1 LSNPKDEKVVE
12 LHAILSVIKPISTW
26 NVQERIQPLREI
38 MGGHGYSR
46 FNMIGNWRDNNDI
59 NLTWEG
65 DNTVLNQ
72 QTARFITN
80 ALKKKVKGKE
90 VKFTTLSFL
99 GKFEEVLNEKINI
112 ADAKELRNPE
122 VILKILEHRTNLVLQ
137 KCVARLTEKIGNNMP
152 VFDAWNESQVFFL
165 QSLTRSFGE
174 LYVFNCYLA
183 KIKQLVD
190 NPTRKVLFDMM
201 ILFALTAIEKDMALL
216 RENDFVQSE
225 FGDLVR
231 NEILVLCSTLKDEL
245 INILDV
251 ISEPD
256 EILGAPLGAS
266 TGFVFENYLNSVY
279 NFKGCFERADWWE
292 ILHHQK

>member
-1 LSNPKDEKVVE
+1 
-12 LHAILSVIKPISTW
+12 
-26 NVQERIQPLREI
+26 
-38 MGGHGYSR
+38 
-46 FNMIGNWRDNNDI
+46 MIGNWRDNNDI

-90 VKFTTLSFL
+90 VKFATLSFL
-99 GKFEEVLNEKINI
+99 GKFEEVFNEKISI

-122 VILKILEHRTNLVLQ
+122 VILQILEHRINLVLQ

-152 VFDAWNESQVFFL
+152 VFDAWNDSQVFFL

-201 ILFALTAIEKDMALL
+201 ILFALTAIEMDMALL
-216 RENDFVQSE
+216 RENDYVQSE

-231 NEILVLCSTLKDEL
+231 NEILVLCGTLKDEL
-245 INILDV
+245 ITILDV
-251 ISEPD
+251 IAPPD
-256 EILGAPLGAS
+256 ELLGAPLGAS
-266 TGFVFENYLNSVY
+266 T
-279 NFKGCFERADWWE
+279 
-292 ILHHQK
+292 